1 MDDSAWFVWLVDG
14 GGYNRLCTAR
24 IYLSPT
30 CANHTLMT
38 HLSPRL
44 VCCASFAVRVCVCAC
59 VCVRVCVCVCLAHLP
74 LPSLRSPPSLFS
86 RLSLSIPPPPLPFSP
101 LLTLPNSLALSLCLQ
116 WPMRAMHVACSTSTV
131 RYAVYET
138 GTTHV
143 PGAVPTQSPRRY
155 ASRMWCENTAHV
167 LMINTSTR
175 HEPVQAVCR

>member
-1 MDDSAWFVWLVDG
+1 MYSAHLFKPNMCESYIDDSFVAAFGL
-14 GGYNRLCTAR
+14 LCIFCCPCVR
-24 IYLSPT
+24 
-30 CANHTLMT
+30 
-38 HLSPRL
+38 
-44 VCCASFAVRVCVCAC
+44 VCVCVCAC
-59 VCVRVCVCVCLAHLP
+59 VCVCVPCSPPPSFSPFPP
-74 LPSLRSPPSLFS
+74 LSLFPSLSFYS
-86 RLSLSIPPPPLPFSP
+86 PPPLPFSP

-175 HEPVQAVCR
+175 HEPVQDVCR